1 MEGRQTLPVIVGL
14 SRPSVQLW
22 DSRSE
27 RGVRIDHNKEQSSV
41 AIFHERQEMLGAQS

>member
-1 MEGRQTLPVIVGL
+1 MGHGYRFNYGIAGL
-14 SRPSVQLW
+14 
-22 DSRSE
+22 SE